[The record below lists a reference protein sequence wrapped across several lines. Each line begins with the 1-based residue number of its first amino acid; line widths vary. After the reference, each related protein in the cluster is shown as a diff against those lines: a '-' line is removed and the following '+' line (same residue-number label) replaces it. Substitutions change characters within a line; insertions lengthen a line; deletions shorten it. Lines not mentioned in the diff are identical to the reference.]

1 MSAGAAHCT
10 TRRQKTHGTEVRELL
25 YRWHPWSGQFVHVHE
40 TLAKGMTI
48 FHCSLSGASSDRL
61 VEVPAWMFDRSVS
74 GYWRSMPFPHVGFAT
89 LHTLA
94 KLLEEVGASS
104 QCLVMG
110 AALVSHETSRGDVH
124 AAPVHDISV
133 RSVPDPI
140 QREKASTPQWPEL
153 PQETRQALTALIV
166 RLFVDHA
173 SDARASEQKEVGH
186 DA

>member
-1 MSAGAAHCT
+1 MYNT
-10 TRRQKTHGTEVRELL
+10 TTEHPRD
-25 YRWHPWSGQFVHVHE
+25 RGSRAFPWHPWSGQFVHVHE
-40 TLAKGMTI
+40 ALAKGTAI
-48 FHCSLSGASSDRL
+48 FRCSLSGASSDRL

-74 GYWRSMPFPHVGFAT
+74 GYWRSLPVPHVGLAS

-104 QCLVMG
+104 QCVAMG

-124 AAPVHDISV
+124 ATPVHDISV
-133 RSVPDPI
+133 RSVLGP
-140 QREKASTPQWPEL
+140 TPGEL
-153 PQETRQALTALIV
+153 PEETRQALTALIV

-173 SDARASEQKEVGH
+173 SDASASQQKEVGH